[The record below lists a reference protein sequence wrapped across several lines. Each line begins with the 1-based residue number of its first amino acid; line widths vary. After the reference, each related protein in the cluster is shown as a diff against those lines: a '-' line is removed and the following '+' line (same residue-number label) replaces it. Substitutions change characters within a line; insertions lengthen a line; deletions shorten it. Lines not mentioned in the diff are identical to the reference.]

1 MPPTDNTF
9 DAAAFMQ
16 ATVDQPMDTEY
27 ELCPEGMFPAM
38 IADFDEKAVERVDG
52 FVYKKGPNAG
62 QQGSFVKL
70 NLPFS
75 IQDETVKAQ
84 MGRQTVYADYQIIL
98 DTNELGQLD
107 WGKGKNVKLGQ
118 VRDAV
123 NQNNPGQWNMFNLR
137 GAGPCMI
144 QVAHEEYERKDKS
157 KGKAARVVRV
167 APMKP

>member
-1 MPPTDNTF
+1 MSTDSTF

-16 ATVDQPMDTEY
+16 STVDSPMATEY
-27 ELCPEGMFPAM
+27 EICPEGMYPAM

-62 QQGSFVKL
+62 QPGSMVKL

-84 MGRQTVYADYQIIL
+84 MERQTVYADWQIIL
-98 DTNELGQLD
+98 DVNELGQLD
-107 WGKGKNVKLGQ
+107 FGKGKNVKLGQ
-118 VRDAV
+118 VRAAV
-123 NQNNPGQWNMFNLR
+123 GQNNPGPWNMFNLR
-137 GAGPCMI
+137 GAGPLMV

-167 APMKP
+167 APMR